1 MNVVSSIV
9 KALVG
14 ITNVIE
20 DVIFN
25 VLIKPLLLMLY
36 SIVRATQWVEV
47 IDHLFNL
54 LAESWPP
61 AGSDL
66 GHNKDREK
74 K

>member
-1 MNVVSSIV
+1 MNVISSIV

-25 VLIKPLLLMLY
+25 VLIRPLLLMLF
-36 SIVRATQWVEV
+36 SIVKSTQWVEV

-74 K
+74 E